1 MMKNVIS
8 FLLIIIPA
16 FVLAE
21 NTYQLTLEKA
31 IELSLNN
38 AKNLKISESKIIA
51 AKAKSNEANAQ
62 LYPTLRLISGYTRLS
77 EVEPFKIN
85 FQGREFEVSPT
96 ILNNYQIRFGL
107 QYPIFT
113 GFRLENNYKMMELNE
128 KATQED
134 YQSERAKVIY
144 DVKSLYWS
152 IKNLELS
159 LQSIKE
165 NIRQV
170 QAHLQD
176 IENFFKNGLVT
187 ENEVLKVK
195 VQLSNLELTKI
206 DLENAIR
213 LNKINLCILLG
224 LPTLTNLELVSQPE
238 FKETEYSDL
247 NKLLEAAYKQR
258 HELIALSLRKE
269 ASEKAISIAKSG
281 WLPQISFSA
290 NYQYNRPNQRL
301 MPAQDKFY
309 GTWDIGFTISYDI
322 WNWMTTKYQT
332 QQAEESFRQA
342 ELSYQ
347 QLKDAI
353 NLEVTQ
359 NYFLFQKTKEKI
371 KVAKQNLQQA
381 EENYRVTN
389 EKFKNGLVPSSELLD
404 AEVSLLNAKINY
416 NNSILEFEISK
427 AKLEKSIN
435 NNEN

>member
-1 MMKNVIS
+1 MKRIL
-8 FLLIIIPA
+8 LLIALFSLPA
-16 FVLAE
+16 ILFAQSS
-21 NTYQLTLEKA
+21 YQLTIDNAVDLALK
-31 IELSLNN
+31 N
-38 AKNLKISESKIIA
+38 AKSLKLAESKITA
-51 AKAKSNEANAQ
+51 AQARTNEANAQ
-62 LYPTLRLISGYTRLS
+62 LYPTLRLVSGYARLS

-96 ILNNYQIRFGL
+96 ILNNYQIRLGL

-113 GFRLENNYKMMELNE
+113 GFRLENNAKMMELNT
-128 KATQED
+128 KASQED
-134 YQSERAKVIY
+134 YETERAKTIF
-144 DVKSLYWS
+144 DVKNAYWS

-159 LQSIKE
+159 LQSLQE

-176 IENFFKNGLVT
+176 IENFYKNGLTT

-213 LNKINLCILLG
+213 IGKINLCILLG
-224 LPTLTNLELVSQPE
+224 LPTQTDLVLISQPE
-238 FKETEYSDL
+238 FQEKEFSDL
-247 NKLLEAAYKQR
+247 NKLLETAYKQR
-258 HELIALSLRKE
+258 PELLALTFRKE
-269 ASEKAISIAKSG
+269 ASQKVISMAKSG

-332 QQAEESFRQA
+332 QQAEESYRQA
-342 ELSYQ
+342 EISYQ

-353 NLEVTQ
+353 NMEVSQ
-359 NYFLFQKTKEKI
+359 NYFAFIKAKEKI
-371 KVAKQNLQQA
+371 NVAKQSVQQA

-389 EKFKNGLVPSSELLD
+389 EKFKNGVVSSSELLD
-404 AEVSLLNAKINY
+404 AEVALLNAKVAY
-416 NNSILEFEISK
+416 NNSILEYEIAK
-427 AKLEKSIN
+427 IKLEKSIN
-435 NNEN
+435 NFGK

>member
-1 MMKNVIS
+1 MKKNVIS
-8 FLLIIIPA
+8 LLFIIIPA
-16 FVLAE
+16 FLLAE

-134 YQSERAKVIY
+134 YQSERAKVIF

-247 NKLLEAAYKQR
+247 NKLLETAYKQR

-416 NNSILEFEISK
+416 NNSILEYEISK

-435 NNEN
+435 YNEN

>member
-1 MMKNVIS
+1 MKKNVIS
-8 FLLIIIPA
+8 LLLIIIPA
-16 FVLAE
+16 FVLAQ

-31 IELSLNN
+31 IELGLNN
-38 AKNLKISESKIIA
+38 SKNLKISESKIIS
-51 AKAKSNEANAQ
+51 AKAKTNEANAQ
-62 LYPTLRLISGYTRLS
+62 LFPTLRLISGYTRLS

-107 QYPIFT
+107 QYPFFT

-128 KATQED
+128 KASQED
-134 YQSERAKVIY
+134 YQAERTKVIY
-144 DVKSLYWS
+144 DIKSLYWS

-159 LQSIKE
+159 LQSLKE

-187 ENEVLKVK
+187 ENDVLKVK

-206 DLENAIR
+206 DLENAIQ

-247 NKLLEAAYKQR
+247 NKLLETAYKQR
-258 HELIALSLRKE
+258 PELVALSLRKE

-309 GTWDIGFTISYDI
+309 GTWDIGLTISYDI

-342 ELSYQ
+342 DLSYQ

-359 NYFLFQKTKEKI
+359 NYFTFQKAKEKI
-371 KVAKQNLQQA
+371 NVAKQNLQQA

-389 EKFKNGLVPSSELLD
+389 EKFKNGLVSSSELLD
-404 AEVSLLNAKINY
+404 AEVSLLNSKINY
-416 NNSILEFEISK
+416 NNSILEYEISK

-435 NNEN
+435 NFEN

>member
-1 MMKNVIS
+1 MKKNVIS
-8 FLLIIIPA
+8 LLLIIIPA

-21 NTYQLTLEKA
+21 NTYHLTLEKA

-134 YQSERAKVIY
+134 YQSERTKVIY

-195 VQLSNLELTKI
+195 VQLSNLELTKV

-224 LPTLTNLELVSQPE
+224 LPTLTNLELISQPE

-247 NKLLEAAYKQR
+247 NKLLETAYKQR

-342 ELSYQ
+342 ELSYH

-389 EKFKNGLVPSSELLD
+389 EKFKSGLVPSSELLD

-416 NNSILEFEISK
+416 NNSILEYEISK
-427 AKLEKSIN
+427 SKLEKSIN
-435 NNEN
+435 YNEN

>member
-1 MMKNVIS
+1 MKKNVIS
-8 FLLIIIPA
+8 LLFIIIPA
-16 FVLAE
+16 FLLAE

-51 AKAKSNEANAQ
+51 AKVKSNEANAQ

-134 YQSERAKVIY
+134 YQSERAKVIF

-247 NKLLEAAYKQR
+247 NKLLETAYKQR

-416 NNSILEFEISK
+416 NNSILEYEISK

-435 NNEN
+435 YNEN